1 MNIREGLTFDDVLL
15 EPKFSAVQS
24 RADIDLSV
32 NLNGLKFAHPII
44 PANMRSIAGYAVARE
59 AMRAKGLAIL
69 HRFEDLLKQIVIYK
83 HLDQFATAYGRNVSQ
98 HIGVSLGVN
107 TEDREAL
114 AEWWD
119 LGARIFCIDVA
130 HGDSKASLEMIGYVR
145 DYAEKHRAGDE
156 RYTIIAGNVATR
168 DAALHLWHCGA
179 HVVKVGVGPGSL
191 CTTRVETGCGVPQ
204 LTALEDVALARHI
217 VAKNS
222 AASFGIIAD
231 GGMKSAG
238 DMVKALCFADMVMTG
253 NLFAGCEEAPGR
265 EIQINGRRL
274 KEYVGSSTHKTTH
287 VEGVEAMTPVKGR
300 FSDVLMK
307 LTDGIRSGCSY
318 QGVSKVGDLKKDPRF
333 IRMTSAG
340 RVESGPHDV
349 TILGG

>member
-44 PANMRSIAGYAVARE
+44 PANMRSIAGYAVALE
-59 AMRAKGLAIL
+59 AMRAEGLAIL
-69 HRFEDLLKQIVIYK
+69 HRFDTIRIQVIAFK
-83 HLDQFATAYGRNVSQ
+83 KLERFATLNGQNVSQ
-98 HIGVSLGVN
+98 HVGVSLGVH
-107 TEDREAL
+107 TEDKTAL

-119 LGARIFCIDVA
+119 LGVRIFCIDVA
-130 HGDSKASLEMIGYVR
+130 HGDLELSFQMVNRVR
-145 DYAEKHRAGDE
+145 DYAEKHRAGGE
-156 RYTIIAGNVATR
+156 RCTIIAGNVATGA
-168 DAALHLWHCGA
+168 AALRSWNCGA

-204 LTALEDVALARHI
+204 LTALEDVALARRH
-217 VAKNS
+217 VARPS
-222 AASFGIIAD
+222 ETIGIIAD

-287 VEGVEAMTPVKGR
+287 VEGVEAMTPVKGP
-300 FSDVLMK
+300 FSDVLTK

-349 TILGG
+349 TIFGG